1 MSYKSGFIALIG
13 KPNAGKSTLMNT
25 LIGQKVAIVSPK
37 PQTTR
42 NKILGILSES
52 DFQMIFVDTPGFL
65 RPLTSLD
72 KYMNKSTDV
81 AVKQVDIIV
90 FLIDGSKD
98 ISERDAEHIAKYEG
112 TNLPVIIAVTKT
124 DLTNAQSLM
133 PRLLKLNKLSFVKG
147 VVPLSSLKNKNIDV
161 LKSLIL
167 ENLGEGDRYYPEDM
181 VTDKSERFIVSELI
195 REKILYNFEQEIP
208 YGVGVKINKMKLN
221 PKKDIYEIDADIIC
235 EKASHKKII
244 IGDAGAKLKKVCTQ
258 GRIALEDSLQKKVFL
273 TVWVRVKEDWRG
285 SDFLIKDFG
294 YDKNEI

>member
-1 MSYKSGFIALIG
+1 MPYKSGFIALIG

-42 NKILGILSES
+42 NKILGILSGG

-65 RPLTSLD
+65 RPLSSLD
-72 KYMNKSTDV
+72 KYMNKSTDA

-98 ISERDAEHIAKYEG
+98 ILERDVEQIARYEG
-112 TNLPVIIAVTKT
+112 TGVPVIIAVTKT

-133 PRLLKLNKLSFVKG
+133 PRLLKLNDLSFVKG
-147 VVPLSSLKNKNIDV
+147 VVPLSSFKHKNIDV

-167 ENLGEGDRYYPEDM
+167 ENLVEGDMYYPEDM

-195 REKILYNFEQEIP
+195 RERILYNFEQEIP
-208 YGVGVKINKMKLN
+208 HGVGVNINKMKLN
-221 PKKDIYEIDADIIC
+221 SKKNIYEIDADIVC

-244 IGDAGAKLKKVCTQ
+244 IGDAGSKLKKVCTQ
-258 GRIALEDSLQKKVFL
+258 SRIALEDSLQKKVFL
-273 TVWVRVKEDWRG
+273 TVWVRVKENWRG